1 MSNKNYLGL
10 PCKGGKHALLYV
22 LLPLIKHLAL
32 ESPKRAF
39 LDVCGGG
46 GKLACNVATEFLYDK
61 VLYNE
66 YERGMAALMACLT
79 DEALAQK
86 VIQMVDRL
94 LEVSLSYNP
103 KDVFN
108 TANAQRN
115 QPGLDK
121 VQAAAYTFYCIYAS
135 FSNNRQTFNETK
147 ETDAFHQK
155 QWRNIL
161 LKYPSRIHRMLVTC
175 GSCFDVLER
184 YIDCSD
190 ITSFIDPPYY
200 ETEAYENDWKEAD
213 YIRLRAILSG
223 TKNKVILCGRKNDKK
238 VYECMLSQ
246 GWFRTSLGYVSK
258 SSNCHDGSLSEEFIW
273 TNFPVPMFITD
284 LVNERSERREAN
296 SEKELQKQLSRGE
309 IA

>member
-1 MSNKNYLGL
+1 MKNKEVLGL
-10 PCKGGKHALLYV
+10 PCKGGKHELLYV

-79 DEALAQK
+79 DEALVQK
-86 VIQMVDRL
+86 VIRIVDRL
-94 LEVSLSYNP
+94 LEVSLSHDP
-103 KDVFN
+103 RDVFN
-108 TANAQRN
+108 AANDQRN
-115 QPGLDK
+115 RPELNK
-121 VQAAAYTFYCIYAS
+121 IQAAAYTFYCIYAS

-147 ETDAFHQK
+147 EMESFHQK

-184 YIDCSD
+184 YIDYSD

-200 ETEAYENDWKEAD
+200 QTDVYEKGWVKDEYDRLTE
-213 YIRLRAILSG
+213 ILLR
-223 TKNKVILCGRKNDKK
+223 TKNKVILCGRENDKN
-238 VYECMLSQ
+238 VYDCMISQ
-246 GWFRTSLGYVSK
+246 GWFRTSLGDVSK

-273 TNFPVPMFITD
+273 TNFPVPKFVTDMVKEKSIEREENAQKKAITC
-284 LVNERSERREAN
+284 
-296 SEKELQKQLSRGE
+296 GE

>member
-1 MSNKNYLGL
+1 MSKNNYLGL
-10 PCKGGKHALLYV
+10 PCKGGKNELLYV

-79 DEALAQK
+79 DETLTRE
-86 VIQMVDRL
+86 VIRMVDRL
-94 LEVSLSYNP
+94 VEISLSHDP
-103 KDVFN
+103 KEVFN
-108 TANAQRN
+108 TANAQRD
-115 QPGLDK
+115 QPGLEK
-121 VQAAAYTFYCIYAS
+121 TRAAAYTFYCIYAS
-135 FSNNRQTFNETK
+135 YANNRQSFNISK
-147 ETDAFHQK
+147 ETEYFHDKQRQK
-155 QWRNIL
+155 VL
-161 LKYPSRIHRMLVTC
+161 LEYPSRIHRMFVTC

-184 YIDCSD
+184 YIDYSD
-190 ITSFIDPPYY
+190 ITSFIDPPYFQ
-200 ETEAYENDWKEAD
+200 TVAYKNDWKDED
-213 YIRLRAILSG
+213 YIRLRAILSR
-223 TKNKVILCGRKNDKK
+223 TKNKVILCGRENDKN
-238 VYECMLSQ
+238 VYDCMLSQ

-273 TNFPVPMFITD
+273 TNFPVPKFVTAM
-284 LVNERSERREAN
+284 VEERSLEREENAL
-296 SEKELQKQLSRGE
+296 KKAITCGE